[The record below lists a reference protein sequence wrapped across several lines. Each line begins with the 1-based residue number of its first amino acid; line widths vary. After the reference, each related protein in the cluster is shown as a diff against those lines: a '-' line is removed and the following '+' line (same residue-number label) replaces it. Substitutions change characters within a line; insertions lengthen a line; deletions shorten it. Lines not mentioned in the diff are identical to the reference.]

1 MAKNGPKLSTMVGV
15 GEKFEIYI
23 RFFSR
28 KHTRQK
34 IEELKVKQDFL
45 PIKMIGRNEFLPI
58 MTHFLPI
65 I

>member
-1 MAKNGPKLSTMVGV
+1 MAENGRKLSIMV

-34 IEELKVKQDFL
+34 IEELKVKQEKRISADQDPFSADHM
-45 PIKMIGRNEFLPI
+45 IVIGRYK
-58 MTHFLPI
+58 
-65 I
+65 